1 MTNHD
6 FYQPLPGRKFRSAG
20 LDANTKVY
28 GFYVRLDGDSRDK
41 FREVK
46 KRLTEYLGSE
56 PSNPM
61 VFDFLLK
68 SFFEIQRNV
77 DNE

>member
-1 MTNHD
+1 MANRD

-28 GFYVRLDGDSRDK
+28 GFYVRLDGESRER
-41 FREVK
+41 FREAK
-46 KRLTEYLGSE
+46 KRLTQYLGGE

-61 VFDFLLK
+61 VLDFLLR
-68 SFFEIQRNV
+68 SFFETERNV
-77 DNE
+77 DDK